1 MKNKFI
7 LLTIIPLLIAGCSS
21 SEESGNTSSTSGT
34 SNTSSTSIE
43 PPIDPTGYIEDISS
57 IQDTTILHAWN
68 WKLNDIKSRLQ
79 QIKDAGY
86 NSIQISPMQPKVD
99 KTNYATQSTKSQW
112 WKYYQPLEF
121 KVAENNETILGTKE
135 ELTSLC
141 SKAKELGISI
151 VVDIV
156 ANHLSGSNGVYN
168 GQVYTQYPLHSY
180 NGNTDDASCQATV
193 HGRVGGLP
201 DVDTSNSTVQNKIA
215 DMLCEYLEC
224 GIKGFRFDTA
234 KHIETPDDGEYA
246 SNFWPFVLGK
256 ADSYAES
263 HNLNKPYYYGEI
275 LNTCG
280 TGRSYNSYNKYMS
293 FTDNKSGQNVLNAV
307 KSSSITTSTLNY
319 PTEQDATHLVLW
331 AESHDTYAND
341 EKETTD
347 VSQEKINKAFVIQGS
362 RKDAASL
369 YFARPSGWNATL
381 GSIYE
386 DGWIDNEIKAIN
398 YFHSI
403 YNKKS
408 EQISVNDGV
417 FVNVRGEDE
426 YAGAAI
432 VSMQNA
438 SSKSLTISSLQDGE
452 YVNLVNNEKVSV
464 SNGQFTVSLVNDSAV
479 IVPTSL
485 DPKIPQESS
494 DSYTS
499 SIVIKNSD
507 TNKKYFL
514 WNWTNSGD
522 GHWVSFVS
530 DHDAIG
536 STINTNS
543 NYIIVEANKDTTNM
557 DWSKAIRQTN
567 DLYYDGSQKIY
578 EFSNIVWKS

>member
-1 MKNKFI
+1 MKNRIVLF
-7 LLTIIPLLIAGCSS
+7 LIIPLLLGGCSS
-21 SEESGNTSSTSGT
+21 SEEGGNTSSTGG
-34 SNTSSTSIE
+34 NGLTSSTSIE
-43 PPIDPTGYIEDISS
+43 PPSDPNEYIEEVSS

-68 WKLNDIKSRLQ
+68 WKLNDIKSRLK

-112 WKYYQPLEF
+112 WKYYQPLDF
-121 KVAENNETILGTKE
+121 KVAGENETILGTKE

-180 NGNTDDASCQATV
+180 NGNTDDSSCRATV
-193 HGRVGGLP
+193 QGRVGGLP

-234 KHIETPDDGEYA
+234 KHIETPDDGDYS

-263 HNLNKPYYYGEI
+263 HNLDKPYYYGEI

-280 TGRSYNSYNKYMS
+280 SGRSYNSYNKYMS

-307 KSSSITTSTLNY
+307 KSSSISTSTLNY
-319 PTEQDATHLVLW
+319 PTEQNASHLVLW

-341 EKETTD
+341 DKETTE
-347 VSQEKINKAFVIQGS
+347 VSQEKINKAFVIQAS

-386 DGWIDNEIKAIN
+386 KGWLDNEIKAIN

-408 EQISVNDGV
+408 EKISANDGV
-417 FVNVRGEDE
+417 FVNVRGEDK

-432 VSMQNA
+432 VSMQNVTN
-438 SSKSLTISSLQDGE
+438 KTMNISSLKDGE
-452 YVNLVNNEKVSV
+452 YINLVNNEKVNV
-464 SNGQFTVSLVNDSAV
+464 TNGQFTINFVNDSAV
-479 IVPTSL
+479 LVPTIL

-494 DSYTS
+494 DSYIS
-499 SIVIKNSD
+499 SIVIKNAD
-507 TNKKYFL
+507 TNHKYFL

-522 GHWVSFVS
+522 GHWVDFIS

-536 STINTNS
+536 STINANS
-543 NYIIVEANKDTTNM
+543 NYIIVEANKDTANM

-567 DLYYDGSQKIY
+567 DLYYDGSQMIY
-578 EFSNIVWKS
+578 EFSNITWKS

>member
-1 MKNKFI
+1 MKNRIVLF
-7 LLTIIPLLIAGCSS
+7 LIIPLLLGGCSS
-21 SEESGNTSSTSGT
+21 SEEGGNSSSTSGT
-34 SNTSSTSIE
+34 SNASSTSIE
-43 PPIDPTGYIEDISS
+43 PPTDPTGYIEGISS

-68 WKLNDIKSRLQ
+68 WKLNDIKSRLK

-112 WKYYQPLEF
+112 WKYYQPLDF
-121 KVAENNETILGTKE
+121 KVAEEGETILGTKE

-141 SKAKELGISI
+141 SEAKELGISI

-168 GQVYTQYPLHSY
+168 SQVYTQYPLHTY
-180 NGNTDDASCQATV
+180 NGNTSDSSCEATV

-215 DMLCEYLEC
+215 DMLCSYLEC

-234 KHIETPDDGEYA
+234 KHIETPDDGQFA
-246 SNFWPFVLGK
+246 SNFWPYVLGK
-256 ADSYAES
+256 ADEYALN
-263 HNLNKPYYYGEI
+263 HNLEKPYYYGEI
-275 LNTCG
+275 LYTCG
-280 TGRSYNSYNKYMS
+280 SGRSFSSYNKYMS
-293 FTDNKSGQNVLNAV
+293 YTDNKSGQNVLNAV
-307 KSSSITTSTLNY
+307 KSSSINTSTLNY
-319 PTEQDATHLVLW
+319 PTEQDASHLVLW

-341 EKETTD
+341 DKETTE
-347 VSQEKINKAFVIQGS
+347 VSQEKINKAFVIQAS

-369 YFARPSGWNATL
+369 YFARPQNWNSQL

-398 YFHSI
+398 YFHTI

-417 FVNVRGEDE
+417 FVNVRGENE

-452 YVNLVNNEKVSV
+452 YVNLVNNEKVNV

-507 TNKKYFL
+507 TSKKYFL

-536 STINTNS
+536 STINVSS
-543 NYIIVEANKDTTNM
+543 NYIIVEANKDTANM

-567 DLYYDGSQKIY
+567 DLYYDGSQMIY
-578 EFSNIVWKS
+578 EFSNITWKS

>member
-21 SEESGNTSSTSGT
+21 SEEGGSTSSTGGS
-34 SNTSSTSIE
+34 SQTSSTSIE
-43 PPIDPTGYIEDISS
+43 PPSDSGEYIEEISS

-112 WKYYQPLEF
+112 WKYYQPLDF
-121 KVAENNETILGTKE
+121 KVAEEGETILGTKE

-168 GQVYTQYPLHSY
+168 SQVYTQYLLHTY
-180 NGNTDDASCQATV
+180 NGNTDDSSCEATV

-215 DMLCEYLEC
+215 DMLCSYLEC

-234 KHIETPDDGEYA
+234 KHIETPDDGQFA
-246 SNFWPFVLGK
+246 SNFWPYVLGK
-256 ADSYAES
+256 ANEYALN
-263 HNLNKPYYYGEI
+263 HNLEDPYYYGEI

-280 TGRSYNSYNKYMS
+280 SGRSFSSYNKYMS
-293 FTDNKSGQNVLNAV
+293 YTDNKSGQNVLNAV
-307 KSSSITTSTLNY
+307 KSSSINTSTLNY
-319 PTEQDATHLVLW
+319 PTEQDASHLVLW

-341 EKETTD
+341 DKETTD
-347 VSQEKINKAFVIQGS
+347 VSQEKINKAFVIQAS

-369 YFARPSGWNATL
+369 YFARPQSWNSQL
-381 GSIYE
+381 GLIYE

-408 EQISVNDGV
+408 EKISANDGV
-417 FVNVRGEDE
+417 FVNVRGEDK

-452 YVNLVNNEKVSV
+452 YVNLVNNEKVNV
-464 SNGQFTVSLVNDSAV
+464 TNGEFTVNFVNDCAV
-479 IVPTSL
+479 LVPTIL
-485 DPKIPQESS
+485 DPKIPQ
-494 DSYTS
+494 DNPDTYIS
-499 SIVIKNSD
+499 SIVIKNAD
-507 TNKKYFL
+507 TNHKYFL

-522 GHWVSFVS
+522 GHWVNFIS

-536 STINTNS
+536 SSISDNS

-567 DLYYDGSQKIY
+567 DLYFDGTQKVY
-578 EFSNIVWKS
+578 EFTNIIWKS